1 MKVTSNLMVDIPT
14 LRCDDYITKAR
25 SVLRDDVFR
34 ELYVVDEKDRLM
46 GYLDITDVLRVTDT
60 KSNVTVGGFVREA
73 AQVTPETPLVEVA
86 RAIMSANTNSAAVV
100 DENGSFLAGVL
111 FSELFP
117 VLISRYNIP
126 GRVDDVMSRKPVTCT
141 SQDPIHRIYNLIV
154 TSGFIAFPVMQKNEV
169 IGIVSRRDL
178 LRAGSIRA
186 SVKNQAETTVD
197 RVMTTPVIS
206 VAPDDQIATASRLM
220 GDHDISLLPV
230 IDERKRL
237 VGVIDR
243 HDVLSCLAR

>member
-100 DENGSFLAGVL
+100 DENGSFLAGY
-111 FSELFP
+111 SFP
-117 VLISRYNIP
+117 NSFR
-126 GRVDDVMSRKPVTCT
+126 S
-141 SQDPIHRIYNLIV
+141 
-154 TSGFIAFPVMQKNEV
+154 
-169 IGIVSRRDL
+169 
-178 LRAGSIRA
+178 
-186 SVKNQAETTVD
+186 
-197 RVMTTPVIS
+197 
-206 VAPDDQIATASRLM
+206 
-220 GDHDISLLPV
+220 
-230 IDERKRL
+230 
-237 VGVIDR
+237 
-243 HDVLSCLAR
+243 